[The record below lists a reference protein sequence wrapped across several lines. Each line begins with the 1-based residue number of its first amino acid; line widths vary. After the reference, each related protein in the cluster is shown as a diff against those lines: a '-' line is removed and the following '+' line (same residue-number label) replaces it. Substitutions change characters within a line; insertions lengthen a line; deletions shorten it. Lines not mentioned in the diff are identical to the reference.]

1 MVPVSSSSVRMTGFH
16 ENKFVSS
23 LKIDPLLRSYQ
34 VSQSGSS
41 AMEVFMDAQ
50 CSLFQ
55 ANLNNL

>member
-34 VSQSGSS
+34 VSQSVFDG
-41 AMEVFMDAQ
+41 MDVFMDTPVQ
-50 CSLFQ
+50 FVQSQ
-55 ANLNNL
+55 SE

>member
-34 VSQSGSS
+34 VSQSVFDG
-41 AMEVFMDAQ
+41 MDVFMDTPVQ
-50 CSLFQ
+50 FVQSQ
-55 ANLNNL
+55 PE

>member
-34 VSQSGSS
+34 VSQSVLDG
-41 AMEVFMDAQ
+41 MDVFMDTPVQ
-50 CSLFQ
+50 FVQSQ
-55 ANLNNL
+55 PE